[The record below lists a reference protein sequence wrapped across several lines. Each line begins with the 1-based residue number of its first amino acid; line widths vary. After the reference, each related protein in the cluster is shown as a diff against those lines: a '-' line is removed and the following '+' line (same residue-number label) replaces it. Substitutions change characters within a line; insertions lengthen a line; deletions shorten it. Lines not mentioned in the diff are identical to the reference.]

1 MARYKASKSYG
12 ARGER
17 RGGVN
22 FRIHVDDSELMN
34 SLKDIQSEGQD
45 ELRMLINRMMQK
57 AKQES
62 ENFLLDQ
69 RLSDGTK
76 ARNAQGQTPNGDRNA
91 FVRIAESLR
100 ISDDALFV
108 RLFSK
113 PYPSGYLT
121 KGGGKAS
128 RKGFKLA
135 MAYSSGVGAF
145 DYASNLPL
153 IVNSSVA
160 FFLRTGYAKGYTRM
174 PDGRQ
179 PKGRWSKEGKYAF
192 PPKQDWRERKHPGFE
207 QTDFIGV
214 AQDYMEGQFEDEAER
229 FVLDYFRRK
238 GFQT

>member
-1 MARYKASKSYG
+1 MVYKSARQYG
-12 ARGER
+12 AGGER
-17 RGGVN
+17 RGYVN

-57 AKQES
+57 AKKES
-62 ENFLLDQ
+62 EDFLLDQ
-69 RLSDGTK
+69 RLSSGVK
-76 ARNAQGQTPNGDRNA
+76 AGQVQGETPNGDRNVY
-91 FVRIAESLR
+91 VRIAESLR

-135 MAYSSGVGAF
+135 MAHSAGVGSFNYSS
-145 DYASNLPL
+145 NTPL

-160 FFLRTGYAKGYTRM
+160 WFLKTGYAKGYTRM
-174 PDGRQ
+174 PDGRK
-179 PKGRWSKEGKYAF
+179 PNGGWTKKGKYSF
-192 PPKQDWRERKHPGFE
+192 PPKTDWRDRQHPGFR
-207 QTDFIGV
+207 QVDFIGV
-214 AQDYMEGQFEDEAER
+214 AQEYMEENFENEAER
-229 FVLDYFRRK
+229 FVQEYFRRK
-238 GFQT
+238 GFET